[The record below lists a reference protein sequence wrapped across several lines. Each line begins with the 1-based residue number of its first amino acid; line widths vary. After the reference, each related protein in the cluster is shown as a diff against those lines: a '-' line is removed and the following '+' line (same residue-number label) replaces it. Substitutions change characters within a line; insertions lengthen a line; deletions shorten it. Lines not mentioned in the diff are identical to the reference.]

1 MLFLR
6 RRVIIPN
13 DRAVLQNPKDLHC
26 DSHIG
31 SFQVSNQHHYLPLT
45 LQAPLD
51 LLDHKTQA
59 AKKLVQQPGPIAQ
72 PSLVL
77 DPTLNSQLF
86 GLSGKWAGVTYPN
99 QEHAISKT
107 QRDPRGIMP
116 RFFVFL
122 VLVVGG
128 TRCSNI
134 SSTLEG
140 IFHHA
145 PHHQTPR
152 DFTEVEGP

>member
-1 MLFLR
+1 MPFLR

-31 SFQVSNQHHYLPLT
+31 SFQVSNQHHYFPLT

-51 LLDHKTQA
+51 LLDHMIQA

-77 DPTLNSQLF
+77 GPTRNSQLF
-86 GLSGKWAGVTYPN
+86 GSSGKWARVTYPD
-99 QEHAISKT
+99 QEHAILKI
-107 QRDPRGIMP
+107 QRDPPSRHYAQVFWVFGFGCRRDQMQQHIIHLRKDISP
-116 RFFVFL
+116 CPTPSNPQRF
-122 VLVVGG
+122 
-128 TRCSNI
+128 
-134 SSTLEG
+134 
-140 IFHHA
+140 H
-145 PHHQTPR
+145 
-152 DFTEVEGP
+152 